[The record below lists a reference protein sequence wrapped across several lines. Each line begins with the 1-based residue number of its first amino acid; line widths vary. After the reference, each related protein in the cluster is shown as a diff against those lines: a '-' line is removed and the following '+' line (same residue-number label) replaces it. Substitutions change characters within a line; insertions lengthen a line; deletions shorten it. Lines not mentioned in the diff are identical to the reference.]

1 MSAIAAMVTG
11 TRVAD
16 RRVLPASG
24 VRLVGFAMFALFSA
38 LQWASL
44 QEPGSRG
51 RLVVCAVIAVV
62 VAGAAL
68 RLDGMEG
75 RGRLAASWVI
85 GLAAFAAVLLVAR
98 VPLDFLRPD
107 RWDDLAAGL
116 GQGLQALPTIGVPYR
131 GADPWIGIVLTA
143 GGGLLLVAG
152 GALAVRALRRG
163 RRPVGAALAL
173 ATVYVVPVVER
184 EQDRPIVSGLVF
196 TVLVGVLLWGDRIER
211 GSAGGAAVFVAV
223 ALTGALLVS
232 PRLDAAEP
240 WVDYESIVE
249 SLSTPPA
256 VGFNWEHGYG
266 PLDWP
271 RENRVMARIEAS
283 RPLYWKAVDLET
295 FDGTRWTTEGQL
307 AQGVS
312 TERAPNH
319 ADWLV
324 RFRVSIRDL
333 RSTQYLTAGTG
344 LTVER
349 SPRLAIPSAP
359 GTFTTGRESL
369 RRGDSYTAEAYAPNP
384 SVRELRTAGTE
395 YPPLVR
401 PYLNMDLD
409 PGDAAGGGA
418 VGTLP
423 VRLQFPQYS
432 VLSART
438 PPAITDPAGNVY
450 GNATPILEASAY
462 APMFA
467 LARRLRAESDTPY
480 ELISAVQAWLADGYS
495 YSETPA
501 RPRPGRPPL
510 VSFLFDSRE
519 GYCQQF
525 SGAMALLLRMGGVP
539 ARVSSG
545 FAPGTFDDGRN
556 EWVIRDV
563 DAHSWVEAYFP
574 KLGWVTFDPTPG
586 VAPPRTQLIN
596 GPAPVDAEEIPLRSE
611 GRLGNLPSSSPG
623 SDSSA
628 GSSSPG
634 SDSPVGSSAGDG
646 STSPWTLA
654 GGLALAAV
662 LVAASLVL
670 WRRRRSPGEG
680 PAELAELR
688 RALRLTGRELEPGL
702 TLQALE
708 QRFARRSPGAAG
720 YVQAVRLAR
729 FGGRPQGPSAEQ
741 RAALRTELAAGL
753 GWSGRLRAWW
763 ALPPS
768 RQHT

>member
-1 MSAIAAMVTG
+1 MSAVATVPAG

-16 RRVLPASG
+16 RRVLPAPA
-24 VRLVGFAMFALFSA
+24 VRLATLAALALFSA
-38 LQWASL
+38 LQWTSL
-44 QEPGSRG
+44 QEPSSRG
-51 RLVVCAVIAVV
+51 RLVLCAAISVAV
-62 VAGAAL
+62 ALAIL
-68 RLDGMEG
+68 RLEDRDG
-75 RGRLAASWVI
+75 RAWRAAPAAIALV
-85 GLAAFAAVLLVAR
+85 AFAAVLLAAR

-131 GADPWIGIVLTA
+131 GADPWISIVLTA

-173 ATVYVVPVVER
+173 ATAYVVPIVER
-184 EQDRPIVSGLVF
+184 EQDRPFASGLVF
-196 TVLVGVLLWGDRIER
+196 TVLIGALLWGDRIER
-211 GSAGGAAVFVAV
+211 GSAGGVAVFLAV
-223 ALTGALLVS
+223 ALVGALLVS

-271 RENRVMARIEAS
+271 RENRVMARIDAR
-283 RPLYWKAVDLET
+283 RPHYWKAVDLET

-307 AQGVS
+307 PQGVS
-312 TERAPNH
+312 TEQAPNH
-319 ADWLV
+319 ADWFV
-324 RFRVSIRDL
+324 KFRVSIRDL

-344 LTVER
+344 FTVER

-359 GTFTTGRESL
+359 GTFTTGREPL

-395 YPPLVR
+395 YPSLVR
-401 PYLNMDLD
+401 PYLTMDLGAD
-409 PGDAAGGGA
+409 DAAGGGA

-432 VLSART
+432 VLSVRT
-438 PPAITDPAGNVY
+438 PPAITDPAGNLY
-450 GNATPILEASAY
+450 GSAVAILEASSY

-467 LARRLRAESDTPY
+467 LARRLRAQSDTPY
-480 ELISAVQAWLADGYS
+480 EMVSAVQARLAEGYA
-495 YSETPA
+495 YSERPA

-525 SGAMALLLRMGGVP
+525 SGSMALLLRMGGVP

-545 FAPGTFDDGRN
+545 FSPGTFDDDRD

-611 GRLGNLPSSSPG
+611 GRLGDFPSSSPN
-623 SDSSA
+623 SDDALGA
-628 GSSSPG
+628 GG
-634 SDSPVGSSAGDG
+634 EDR
-646 STSPWTLA
+646 STPSWPMA
-654 GGLALAAV
+654 GGLVLAAG
-662 LVAASLVL
+662 LVALWLVL
-670 WRRRRSPGEG
+670 RRRRRGPGEG
-680 PAELAELR
+680 PAELAELQ

-708 QRFARRSPGAAG
+708 QRFRSRSPGAAA
-720 YVQAVRLAR
+720 YVAAVRLAR
-729 FGGRPQGPSAEQ
+729 FGGRPQRPSSEQ
-741 RAALRTELAAGL
+741 RAALRDELAAGL
-753 GWSGRLRAWW
+753 GWTGRLRAWW
-763 ALPPS
+763 ALPPT
-768 RQHT
+768 RQDS